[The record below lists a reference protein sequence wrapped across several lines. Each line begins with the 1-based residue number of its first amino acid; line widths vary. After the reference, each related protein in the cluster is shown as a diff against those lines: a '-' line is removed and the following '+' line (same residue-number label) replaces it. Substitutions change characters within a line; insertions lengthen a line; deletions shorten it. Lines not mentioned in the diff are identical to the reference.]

1 MDGKISTAR
10 KKRSRKLT
18 RGASGKPTE
27 PFIDYSITKPCFG
40 ISPYSKTDPKGEL
53 HLPVLVCMT
62 FSMFGTKGSVL
73 NPLSPNSDQDQIS
86 PNSIHTLS
94 RDKL

>member
-53 HLPVLVCMT
+53 HLLVLVCMT
-62 FSMFGTKGSVL
+62 FCIVGTKGTVL
-73 NPLSPNSDQDQIS
+73 NPVSPKRDQNQFSLDNIM
-86 PNSIHTLS
+86 NT
-94 RDKL
+94 